1 MTLLPSPTF
10 ETLRALAISYG
21 YASFLLLTVEITQRT
36 FNIPIH
42 ISRKIIHV
50 FCGTFMFLLLY
61 LFEQWEYVVFL
72 AGSFVVINYIF
83 LRIRMIKSMGKFKIA
98 IINMKISEIASN

>member
-21 YASFLLLTVEITQRT
+21 YASFLLLTVEISQRT
-36 FNIPIH
+36 FNIPTH
-42 ISRKIIHV
+42 ITRKIIHV
-50 FCGTFMFLLLY
+50 LSGNFMFLLLY

-72 AGSFVVINYIF
+72 TGSFVIINYIF
-83 LRIRMIKSMGKFKIA
+83 FRIRMIKSMGKIKLQP
-98 IINMKISEIASN
+98 